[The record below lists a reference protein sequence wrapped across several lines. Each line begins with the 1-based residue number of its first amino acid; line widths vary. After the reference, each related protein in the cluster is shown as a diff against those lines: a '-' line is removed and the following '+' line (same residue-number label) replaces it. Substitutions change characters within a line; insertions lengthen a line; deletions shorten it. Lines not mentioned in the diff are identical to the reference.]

1 MNTFWRTYI
10 AVLII
15 VSVFHSALARGGERL
30 PNFDIRERRPRVQ
43 ATDEQEKGIAELKR
57 EKPDVKIALDA
68 QTGSPRSI
76 SSVHGFLTDADP
88 QFVVALNRPAIAQQL
103 DHQAPVK
110 RYLQTH
116 AAIFGHG
123 DEVLT
128 KSRIK
133 RNFVT
138 EHNGLRSIVWEQELD
153 DIPVFNGVLIGH
165 ITRRG
170 ELVHISSLM
179 VPSAEQAAEPTASQ
193 DPEPELP
200 SDAESKPAPTDDS
213 PDEPVVEPEPAP
225 QEDEEPGQETTEE
238 ETTSE
243 HADEPAW
250 WPR

>member
-103 DHQAPVK
+103 DHQAPIK

-179 VPSAEQAAEPTASQ
+179 VPSAEQAADRGNPNRRALQENPLISAARAVTLASANTGTVVPDLEIEQ
-193 DPEPELP
+193 DGANAEMNEG
-200 SDAESKPAPTDDS
+200 DA
-213 PDEPVVEPEPAP
+213 
-225 QEDEEPGQETTEE
+225 
-238 ETTSE
+238 
-243 HADEPAW
+243 
-250 WPR
+250 RR